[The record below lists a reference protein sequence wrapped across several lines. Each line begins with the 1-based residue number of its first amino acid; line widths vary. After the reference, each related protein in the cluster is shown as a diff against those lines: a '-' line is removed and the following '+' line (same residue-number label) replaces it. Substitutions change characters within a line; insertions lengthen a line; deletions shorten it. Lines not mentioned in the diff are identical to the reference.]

1 MLLAGKGFTAH
12 DFDEFGPTLATRY
25 HVYGITRRGYGRS
38 SVPPTTEAN
47 YSAERLGDDVLSV
60 MNQLKLVKPVLV
72 GHSIA
77 GEELS
82 SVGSRAP
89 ETVAG
94 LIYLD
99 AGYAYSFY
107 DAATGD
113 LTIDYDVLRREME
126 QFMALGPMKERKQRL
141 SDIAQN
147 LPRFEKDLVP
157 YRERMAS
164 APDNAPGPPDSEAV
178 RVDIAISLES
188 KGSAEFNALY
198 WQSTRTHTLSGI
210 SSRIIPMP

>member
-1 MLLAGKGFTAH
+1 
-12 DFDEFGPTLATRY
+12 
-25 HVYGITRRGYGRS
+25 
-38 SVPPTTEAN
+38 
-47 YSAERLGDDVLSV
+47 